1 MSAGD
6 IVTVQTLLKTIHL
19 LCITV
24 SVGRSRSVKNAAD
37 TKLFAF
43 CFARACKKQVP
54 AFFKAHL
61 NSNAQKAPQESGGA
75 EL

>member
-37 TKLFAF
+37 TKLHF
-43 CFARACKKQVP
+43 VNS
-54 AFFKAHL
+54 L
-61 NSNAQKAPQESGGA
+61 NWHHQSRDALISSAPCRGVSASGRSIRIN
-75 EL
+75 